1 MKISSGTIN
10 FSTIPNQVKK
20 LITSIREHTKNG
32 LASKITSVKNT
43 HTSLNEKFKTRKDS
57 PIEFTLPQKIKD
69 FFQPKDKNTL
79 NKTLITVKNIKD
91 TNNTGKKNISKEDA
105 SKMTAA
111 FMRKHIANQSRD
123 YNYRVTGAAPLPGGV
138 SVSANNRPTVSEGR
152 TPPVSPSL
160 SLQATS
166 SPSSPADWAKKLT
179 DAVLRQQ
186 AGEPLTTADRD
197 FSNADFR
204 NIKFSKILPPNF
216 MKRDG
221 DIIKGFNFSNSKFT
235 YSDISHLHFDEC
247 RFTYSTLNDVVC
259 SNTKFSNSDMNEVS
273 LLYSIT
279 TQQQPS
285 FINTTLKNTLIPHK
299 ANLSDVILNE
309 PDNLLPPSM
318 SGGGNFIRLGDIWLQ
333 MPLLW
338 TENAVDGFLN
348 HEHNNGKSI
357 LMTINNLPDKYR
369 QEKVRAMED
378 LVKSFRSG
386 RLTEARIRPVE
397 SSLVSVLAHPPY
409 TQSALISEWIRPVQ
423 ERFFAHQCQTY
434 NDVPLPAPD
443 TYYQQRILPVLL
455 DSFDRNSA
463 AMTTHSGLFNQVILH
478 CMTGV
483 DCTDGI
489 RQKAAALYEQYLA
502 HPAVSPHIHNGLFGN
517 YDGSPDWTTR
527 AADNFLLLSSQ
538 DSDTAMMLSTD
549 TLLTMLNPTPDTAWD
564 NFYLLRAGENVSTA
578 PISPVELFRHDFP
591 VFLAAFNQQAV
602 QRRFGELIDIILS
615 TEEHGELNQQF
626 IAATNQKHS
635 TVKLIDDASVSRL
648 NTIFDPLFPEGK
660 LSPAHYQHI
669 LSAYHLTD
677 ATPQKQAETLFCL
690 STAFARYSSS
700 AIFGTE
706 HDSPPALRGY
716 AEALMQKAWE
726 LSPAI
731 FPSSEQFTDWSDR
744 FHGLHGAFT
753 CTSVVADSMQRHA
766 RKYFPSVLSSILPLA
781 WA

>member
-1 MKISSGTIN
+1 
-10 FSTIPNQVKK
+10 
-20 LITSIREHTKNG
+20 
-32 LASKITSVKNT
+32 
-43 HTSLNEKFKTRKDS
+43 
-57 PIEFTLPQKIKD
+57 
-69 FFQPKDKNTL
+69 
-79 NKTLITVKNIKD
+79 
-91 TNNTGKKNISKEDA
+91 
-105 SKMTAA
+105 
-111 FMRKHIANQSRD
+111 
-123 YNYRVTGAAPLPGGV
+123 
-138 SVSANNRPTVSEGR
+138 
-152 TPPVSPSL
+152 
-160 SLQATS
+160 
-166 SPSSPADWAKKLT
+166 
-179 DAVLRQQ
+179 
-186 AGEPLTTADRD
+186 
-197 FSNADFR
+197 
-204 NIKFSKILPPNF
+204 
-216 MKRDG
+216 
-221 DIIKGFNFSNSKFT
+221 
-235 YSDISHLHFDEC
+235 
-247 RFTYSTLNDVVC
+247 
-259 SNTKFSNSDMNEVS
+259 
-273 LLYSIT
+273 
-279 TQQQPS
+279 
-285 FINTTLKNTLIPHK
+285 
-299 ANLSDVILNE
+299 
-309 PDNLLPPSM
+309 
-318 SGGGNFIRLGDIWLQ
+318 
-333 MPLLW
+333 
-338 TENAVDGFLN
+338 
-348 HEHNNGKSI
+348 
-357 LMTINNLPDKYR
+357 
-369 QEKVRAMED
+369 
-378 LVKSFRSG
+378 
-386 RLTEARIRPVE
+386 
-397 SSLVSVLAHPPY
+397 
-409 TQSALISEWIRPVQ
+409 
-423 ERFFAHQCQTY
+423 
-434 NDVPLPAPD
+434 
-443 TYYQQRILPVLL
+443 
-455 DSFDRNSA
+455 
-463 AMTTHSGLFNQVILH
+463 MTTHSGLFNQVILH

-578 PISPVELFRHDFP
+578 QISPVELFRHDFP
-591 VFLAAFNQQAV
+591 VFLAAFNQQAT

-648 NTIFDPLFPEGK
+648 ATIFDPLLPEGK

-677 ATPQKQAETLFCL
+677 ATPQKQAETLFRL

>member
-1 MKISSGTIN
+1 
-10 FSTIPNQVKK
+10 
-20 LITSIREHTKNG
+20 
-32 LASKITSVKNT
+32 
-43 HTSLNEKFKTRKDS
+43 
-57 PIEFTLPQKIKD
+57 
-69 FFQPKDKNTL
+69 
-79 NKTLITVKNIKD
+79 
-91 TNNTGKKNISKEDA
+91 
-105 SKMTAA
+105 
-111 FMRKHIANQSRD
+111 
-123 YNYRVTGAAPLPGGV
+123 
-138 SVSANNRPTVSEGR
+138 
-152 TPPVSPSL
+152 
-160 SLQATS
+160 
-166 SPSSPADWAKKLT
+166 
-179 DAVLRQQ
+179 
-186 AGEPLTTADRD
+186 
-197 FSNADFR
+197 
-204 NIKFSKILPPNF
+204 
-216 MKRDG
+216 
-221 DIIKGFNFSNSKFT
+221 
-235 YSDISHLHFDEC
+235 
-247 RFTYSTLNDVVC
+247 
-259 SNTKFSNSDMNEVS
+259 NSDMNEVS

-578 PISPVELFRHDFP
+578 QISPVELFRHDFP

>member
-1 MKISSGTIN
+1 MNISSSRIN
-10 FSTIPNQVKK
+10 FSAIPFQAKK
-20 LITSIREHTKNG
+20 LVKTIHERTKNWF
-32 LASKITSVKNT
+32 SSEITSVKNT
-43 HTSLNEKFKTRKDS
+43 HISLNEKSKIGKNS
-57 PIEFTLPQKIKD
+57 PIEFALPQKIKE
-69 FFQPKDKNTL
+69 FFHPKDKNTL

-91 TNNTGKKNISKEDA
+91 TNNAGKKNISAEDV
-105 SKMTAA
+105 SKMNAA
-111 FMRKHIANQSRD
+111 FMRKHIANQTCD
-123 YNYRVTGAAPLPGGV
+123 YNYRVTGAVPLPGGL
-138 SVSANNRPTVSEGR
+138 SVSANNRPTVSEAR
-152 TPPVSPSL
+152 TPPVSPTL

-179 DAVLRQQ
+179 DAVLRQK
-186 AGEPLTTADRD
+186 AGETLTTADRD

-204 NIKFSKILPPNF
+204 NITFSKILPPSF

-247 RFTYSTLNDVVC
+247 RFTYSTLSGVVC

-279 TQQQPS
+279 TRQQPS
-285 FINTTLKNTLIPHK
+285 FINTTLKNTLIPYK

-309 PDNLLPPSM
+309 PDNLSPPSV

-357 LMTINNLPDKYR
+357 LMTINSLPDKYR

-378 LVKSFRSG
+378 LVKSFQSG
-386 RLTEARIRPVE
+386 RLSEARIRPVE

-409 TQSALISEWIRPVQ
+409 TQSALISEWLGPVQ

-463 AMTTHSGLFNQVILH
+463 AMTTHSGFFNQVILH

-483 DCTDGI
+483 DCTDGT

-578 PISPVELFRHDFP
+578 QISPVELFRHDFP
-591 VFLAAFNQQAV
+591 VFLAAFNQQAT

-615 TEEHGELNQQF
+615 TEEHRELNQQF

-648 NTIFDPLFPEGK
+648 ATIFDPLLPEGK

-731 FPSSEQFTDWSDR
+731 FPSSEQFTEWSDR

>member
-1 MKISSGTIN
+1 
-10 FSTIPNQVKK
+10 
-20 LITSIREHTKNG
+20 
-32 LASKITSVKNT
+32 
-43 HTSLNEKFKTRKDS
+43 
-57 PIEFTLPQKIKD
+57 
-69 FFQPKDKNTL
+69 
-79 NKTLITVKNIKD
+79 
-91 TNNTGKKNISKEDA
+91 
-105 SKMTAA
+105 
-111 FMRKHIANQSRD
+111 
-123 YNYRVTGAAPLPGGV
+123 VTGAAPLPGGV
-138 SVSANNRPTVSEGR
+138 SVSANNRPTVSEAR
-152 TPPVSPSL
+152 TPPVSPPL

-166 SPSSPADWAKKLT
+166 SPSSPAEWAKKLT
-179 DAVLRQQ
+179 DAVLRQK
-186 AGEPLTTADRD
+186 AGETLSTTELD

-204 NIKFSKILPPNF
+204 NIKFSKILPTSF
-216 MKRDG
+216 MERDG
-221 DIIKGFNFSNSKFT
+221 DIIKGFNFSNSNFT

-247 RFTYSTLNDVVC
+247 RFTYSTLSDVVC
-259 SNTKFSNSDMNEVS
+259 SNTKFSNSDMSELTLHYS
-273 LLYSIT
+273 LT
-279 TQQQPS
+279 TRQQPS
-285 FINTTLKNTLIPHK
+285 FINTTLKNTFIRHK
-299 ANLSDVILNE
+299 ANLSGVILNE
-309 PDNLLPPSM
+309 PDNSSPPSV
-318 SGGGNFIRLGDIWLQ
+318 SVGGNFIRLGDIWLQ
-333 MPLLW
+333 MPLVW
-338 TENAVDGFLN
+338 SENAVDGFLN

-357 LMTINNLPDKYR
+357 LMTIDSLPDKYS

-378 LVKSFRSG
+378 LVKSLRGG
-386 RLTEARIRPVE
+386 RLTEAHIRPVE

-409 TQSALISEWIRPVQ
+409 TQSALISEWLRPVQ

-443 TYYQQRILPVLL
+443 TYHQQRILPVLL

-463 AMTTHSGLFNQVILH
+463 AMTTHSGLFNQVIVH

-483 DCTDGI
+483 DCTDDI
-489 RQKAAALYEQYLA
+489 RQKAAALYERYLA
-502 HPAVSPHIHNGLFGN
+502 HPLVSPHIHNGLFGD
-517 YDGSPDWTTR
+517 YDGSPDWTTS
-527 AADNFLLLSSQ
+527 AADNFLLLSSRAPG
-538 DSDTAMMLSTD
+538 TAMMLSAD
-549 TLLTMLNPTPDTAWD
+549 TLSTMLNPTPDTAWD

-578 PISPVELFRHDFP
+578 QISPVELFRHDFP
-591 VFLAAFNQQAV
+591 VFLAAFNQQAT

-648 NTIFDPLFPEGK
+648 NTIFDPLLPEGK

-677 ATPQKQAETLFCL
+677 APPQKQAETLFCL

-706 HDSPPALRGY
+706 DDSPPALRGY

-731 FPSSEQFTDWSDR
+731 FPSSEQLTEWSDR